1 MNKRI
6 KKKKKKQLSNFVSA
20 LQRNKSFGYYWID
33 NQFKFGIDLASG
45 KDCSAT
51 VEWK

>member
-20 LQRNKSFGYYWID
+20 LRRNKSFEYYWID
-33 NQFKFGIDLASG
+33 NQFKFGIDLALE